1 MNIKICKLRAF
12 HVTVATPPDLA
23 NAILESLNLPVEPP
37 AKTKPLEISQS
48 SRLRKQASVEPPAVD
63 ISVEQDVDAE
73 TVAAQAPVPVAT
85 KKVTGKTLVH
95 VAKKKV
101 TNKSAET
108 PRKATGKKRAAP
120 PDRTPKYKASR
131 LDKYVA
137 SEDW

>member
-48 SRLRKQASVEPPAVD
+48 SRLRKQASVEPPVVD

-73 TVAAQAPVPVAT
+73 TVAAQALEPVAT
-85 KKVTGKTLVH
+85 KKETEKTLVH
-95 VAKKKV
+95 VAKEKV
-101 TNKSAET
+101 TKKPACST
-108 PRKATGKKRAAP
+108 KKRPAPAP

-131 LDKYVA
+131 LDMYVA

>member
-1 MNIKICKLRAF
+1 LNIKICKLRAF

-48 SRLRKQASVEPPAVD
+48 SRLRKQDVDISVEPPAVD
-63 ISVEQDVDAE
+63 TSVEQDTDAE
-73 TVAAQAPVPVAT
+73 TVAAQALEQVAT
-85 KKVTGKTLVH
+85 KKETEKTLVH
-95 VAKKKV
+95 VAKEKV
-101 TNKSAET
+101 TKKPACST
-108 PRKATGKKRAAP
+108 KKRPAPAP

-131 LDKYVA
+131 LDMYVA